1 MFRVVCLLVVF
12 LTASTHAFTQ
22 DEILKSYLQGG
33 MLAANEGQYSKAE
46 SLFKSAIAEIEKSSL
61 TSDLKISAMIVS
73 LNGLG
78 LALSNQQ
85 KDAEAEAVTR
95 KLIGFMEQ
103 NNRTD
108 ESDYAIALNNL
119 GLMLSKQKKFEEA
132 TEVHRK
138 ALSLREKQLGSAHPD
153 VAVSL
158 LNLGKVYFDEGQ
170 FVQAEAVLNR
180 AVSILTAIPVESQTD
195 ENMIALATCDMNLA
209 SIKAGQRK
217 FEEAEQLLLITLMI
231 RTKLQGA
238 THPDLVEPLRRY
250 ALLLRQTNRPT
261 DAKNMETRI
270 RLIQLQ
276 NP

>member
-1 MFRVVCLLVVF
+1 MFKAVCLFVV
-12 LTASTHAFTQ
+12 LLAVGTHAFAQ
-22 DEILKSYLQGG
+22 DEILKSYLRGG
-33 MLAANEGQYSKAE
+33 MLAVNEGEYSKAE
-46 SLFKSAIAEIEKSSL
+46 SLFKSAIAEINKSSL
-61 TSDLKISAMIVS
+61 TNDLKISAMIVS

-78 LALSNQQ
+78 MALSNQQ

-95 KLIGFMEQ
+95 KLIGLMEQ
-103 NNRTD
+103 TNRTD
-108 ESDYAIALNNL
+108 ESDYATALNNL
-119 GLMLSKQKKFEEA
+119 GLMLSKEKKFDEA

-138 ALSLREKQLGSAHPD
+138 ALSLREKQLGSTHPD

-158 LNLGKVYFDEGQ
+158 LNLGKVYFDEGR
-170 FVQAEAVLNR
+170 FVQAEAVLDR
-180 AVSILTAIPVESQTD
+180 AVAILTTIPVESQSD
-195 ENMIALATCDMNLA
+195 ESMIALATCDMNLA
-209 SIKAGQRK
+209 SIKVGQKK
-217 FEEAEQLLLITLMI
+217 FQEAEQLLLIALMI

-261 DAKNMETRI
+261 DAANMEARI